1 MASSGSFFIEEL
13 LLSFGKVVV
22 KHFVKYFV
30 KHVCFWICKIKII
43 E

>member
-1 MASSGSFFIEEL
+1 MASNGSFFIEEL

-30 KHVCFWICKIKII
+30 KHVLLLDM
-43 E
+43 